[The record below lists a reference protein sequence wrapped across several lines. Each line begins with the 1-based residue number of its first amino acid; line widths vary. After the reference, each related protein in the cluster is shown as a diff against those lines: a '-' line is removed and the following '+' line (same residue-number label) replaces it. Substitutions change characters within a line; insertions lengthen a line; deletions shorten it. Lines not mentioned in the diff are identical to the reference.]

1 MAKTR
6 FGSLDGIHQIK
17 KKNVA
22 STTLISAGLFILIF
36 IGFLFAVSAA
46 SKGSVDEQKNNLS
59 AAIDR
64 AVMQCYVTEG
74 RYPES
79 FEYLK
84 ENYGIIYDDELFRVD
99 YVIFGTNMKPDITII
114 NIGER

>member
-6 FGSLDGIHQIK
+6 FGSLDGIHQIR

-36 IGFLFAVSAA
+36 IGFLFAVSKAT
-46 SKGSVDEQKNNLS
+46 KGSIDEQQRNLS
-59 AAIDR
+59 SAIDR

-79 FEYLK
+79 FEYLRK
-84 ENYGIIYDDELFRVD
+84 NYGIIYDDELFRVD
-99 YVIFGTNMKPDITII
+99 YVIYGSNMKPDVTII

>member
-6 FGSLDGIHQIK
+6 FGSLDGIHQIR

-36 IGFLFAVSAA
+36 IGFLFAVSKA
-46 SKGSVDEQKNNLS
+46 SKGSVDEQRKNLEG
-59 AAIDR
+59 AVDR

-79 FEYLK
+79 FDYLQK
-84 ENYGIIYDDELFRVD
+84 NYGIIYDDELFRVD
-99 YVIFGTNMKPDITII
+99 YVIYGTNMKPDVTII
-114 NIGER
+114 NIGGN

>member
-1 MAKTR
+1 MSKTR

-36 IGFLFAVSAA
+36 IGFLFAVSKA
-46 SKGSVDEQKNNLS
+46 SKGSVSEQCVNLDK
-59 AAIDR
+59 AIDR
-64 AVMQCYVTEG
+64 AIMQCYVTEG

-99 YVIFGTNMKPDITII
+99 YVIYGTNMKPDVTII